1 MGGSA
6 ARRPKPWG
14 LPTRGTLESLRPS
27 SHVTAAE
34 RPWVLSLGKLES
46 LLPSRMPRFCDFFF
60 FFHFFLKWGLAHR
73 NQMMT
78 RSLCPPLGAEP
89 GQP

>member
-27 SHVTAAE
+27 SHVMAAE
-34 RPWVLSLGKLES
+34 HPWVLSLGKLES

-60 FFHFFLKWGLAHR
+60 F
-73 NQMMT
+73 
-78 RSLCPPLGAEP
+78 SLFSEVGPGPQEP
-89 GQP
+89 DDDKVIVSTPRG